1 MNAVRRESQNFGTD
15 RIAKPARESAI
26 STQQSP
32 PLAALVNEAT
42 GQIHPLLA
50 DMTVIGRE
58 KICAICIRDDGAVSR
73 KHAQILRRGVSFVI
87 EDLGSAN
94 GVKVN
99 GGRISG
105 PHELQVGDQVG
116 IGGQLFQFKR
126 RA

>member
-1 MNAVRRESQNFGTD
+1 MTTLRREGQNFGTD
-15 RIAKPARESAI
+15 RIAKPVRESAV

-32 PLAALVNEAT
+32 PLAALVHDQT
-42 GQIHPLLA
+42 GQIYPLLA

-58 KICAICIRDDGAVSR
+58 KSCAVAIRDDGAVSR

-94 GVKVN
+94 GVMVN
-99 GGRISG
+99 GQRING
-105 PHELQVGDQVG
+105 PHELQVGERVG
-116 IGGQLFQFKR
+116 IGGQVFVFKR